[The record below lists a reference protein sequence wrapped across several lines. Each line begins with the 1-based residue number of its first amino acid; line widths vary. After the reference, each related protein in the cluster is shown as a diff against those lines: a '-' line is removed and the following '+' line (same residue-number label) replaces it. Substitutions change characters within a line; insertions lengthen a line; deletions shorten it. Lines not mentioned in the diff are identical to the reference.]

1 MPAQRS
7 LPADAST
14 DLDASLLFSR
24 LRRTQVVRLVR
35 RALPATWPGRQR
47 VLVACSGGPDSTA
60 LMLSIALLRESQSLV
75 PHVVCIDHQLRPAAA
90 QEAQQVVAVAQRLGL
105 SAQIL
110 PVEVAAGPSRQ
121 AQARN
126 ARYQALVLL
135 AEQLDAP
142 WILLGHTRDDQAET
156 MLMRWLAGAGPK
168 GLAGMS
174 EVAQPPCAWP
184 SFVRLVRPLLAVSR
198 AQIQGFLR
206 QATPIIAPL
215 PIDDPSNADPRYL
228 RSRLRSE
235 ALPILRRLA
244 PHLDAHLLDLSQQL
258 ARDAAL
264 LDELAAQALQ
274 TLLRPPASARSPAPS
289 RDDRLALPVR
299 ELAALPGAL
308 TARIF
313 RRLLGSQLGA
323 RHVTALLSLCAST
336 AGRKWLDLP
345 GCGRIERSRGWLL
358 LPRLSPAARTMQAS
372 ATPDYLGAQTHAQD
386 PPALDGWE
394 ADA

>member
-1 MPAQRS
+1 
-7 LPADAST
+7 
-14 DLDASLLFSR
+14 
-24 LRRTQVVRLVR
+24 
-35 RALPATWPGRQR
+35 
-47 VLVACSGGPDSTA
+47 
-60 LMLSIALLRESQSLV
+60 
-75 PHVVCIDHQLRPAAA
+75 
-90 QEAQQVVAVAQRLGL
+90 
-105 SAQIL
+105 
-110 PVEVAAGPSRQ
+110 
-121 AQARN
+121 
-126 ARYQALVLL
+126 
-135 AEQLDAP
+135 
-142 WILLGHTRDDQAET
+142 
-156 MLMRWLAGAGPK
+156 
-168 GLAGMS
+168 MS

>member
-345 GCGRIERSRGWLL
+345 GCGRIERSRDWLL
-358 LPRLSPAARTMQAS
+358 LPRRSVQCLPPQG
-372 ATPDYLGAQTHAQD
+372 GAEPRLLPTQEQ
-386 PPALDGWE
+386 PVLDGCE